1 MRHFPEDIKMKFD
14 PKKILVVDDDLIRG
28 LISKMLSRF
37 GYDVLSVDSGDK
49 GWALFLKNQFDL
61 VITDFEMPGMDG
73 FDLADH
79 IKKKSPYTAVI
90 IMTGQAKASTLAR
103 LSTSSVD
110 QALFKPFGMQ
120 EMETTIR
127 TMLHS

>member
-1 MRHFPEDIKMKFD
+1 MRFD
-14 PKKILVVDDDLIRG
+14 RKRILVVDDDDMIRG
-28 LISKMLSRF
+28 LISKMLSRL
-37 GYDVLSVDSGDK
+37 GYDVFSVNSGEK
-49 GWALFLKNQFDL
+49 GWDFFLKNQFDL

-79 IKKKSPYTAVI
+79 IKNKSPYTAVI
-90 IMTGQAKASTLAR
+90 IMTGQAKAATLAR
-103 LSTSSVD
+103 LSESSVD

-120 EMETTIR
+120 EMETKVR

>member
-1 MRHFPEDIKMKFD
+1 MGFD
-14 PKKILVVDDDLIRG
+14 RKKILVVDDDDLIRG

-49 GWALFLKNQFDL
+49 GWDLFLKNQFDL
-61 VITDFEMPGMDG
+61 VITDFEMPGMNG

-90 IMTGQAKASTLAR
+90 LMTGQAKAATLAR
-103 LSTSSVD
+103 LTKSSVD

-120 EMETTIR
+120 EMETTIQ
-127 TMLHS
+127 TMLNS